1 MKGEIMTVELF
12 AILLVICSI
21 ITPLT
26 VEGIKSFKTNIPNN
40 VLALFASIP
49 IGAVACVIAYE
60 TQHIPYSL
68 LNVLYIVAFILANW
82 LGSMYGYDKAI
93 QTIKQISN
101 IKGE

>member
-1 MKGEIMTVELF
+1 MTVELF
-12 AILLVICSI
+12 AVLLIICSL
-21 ITPLT
+21 ITPLV
-26 VEGIKSFKTNIPNN
+26 VEGLKTFKTSIPNN
-40 VLALFASIP
+40 VLALIASCP
-49 IGAVACVIAYE
+49 IGTIACIIAYE

-68 LNVLYIVAFILANW
+68 LNVMYILAFVLANW